1 MFGMGMQE
9 LLLILLVIL
18 LLFRAKRI
26 PEVMR
31 GFGKGVSEF
40 KRGLRDI
47 ENEIDTEAEKSLKE
61 GEKKESKGKPG

>member
-18 LLFRAKRI
+18 LLFGAKRI

-47 ENEIDTEAEKSLKE
+47 ENEIDKEADKSLKE
-61 GEKKESKGKPG
+61 GEKKEIKGKPS